1 MKASIESFTF
11 SKSSHRPRLF
21 SGVEYFTDRVHEDW
35 DELKASTDLTDQTL
49 ATFLQIVSANAGCL
63 FSQTT
68 SSLRIRVHRENSE
81 KIFQRQVVDPLIV
94 GNINAD
100 QLPSLFLKFEELG
113 KSYSN
118 LGSLK
123 SRFEN
128 LANTVA
134 TMEEKYWSLSQFS
147 DNTLRGSTLV
157 TVDSMNPSIQL
168 LSNLIHER
176 YSSTALLSPQQLNE
190 SLIWAY
196 RSEISFLNFQQKFA
210 VSSSNSAKF
219 PLIRIF
225 LENEKQLPLI
235 DCLISIFQWH
245 NLLFSVFPNGKL
257 TRLQAESIRNVDVI
271 QMLPLEKKED
281 AAIILSNYI
290 SDFNKVFPYL
300 EYLFECQENPYKN
313 SLVMGE
319 ETKIVFSL
327 PSKPAFSGAAATEG
341 IVTVAIAEMLSQK
354 QNVVMDTIFSGLEG
368 LDRRNSA
375 QSISQAT
382 SVATLRQQLCNYN
395 RQRDFLP
402 LLYCYSNFSLSG
414 SGSASL
420 DLIDSYDFSRI
431 SYALENILL
440 LGKQK
445 ILLNL
450 RLYQYAGEI
459 HTAGFLSKFAAA
471 VRQIPLPIGIVASL
485 GKELEQGGGFGTEQ
499 KSQFIRILETSIR
512 FLSSAGFMA
521 EMETIGNTSLTDFV
535 ILNLG
540 YSSASWESHC
550 PPSARSN
557 LVTLSHLAELH
568 SILEQ
573 SFGVAAFS
581 RVDSKYRVKL
591 KSNGVSLVEELQGA
605 IRRGLDKVALA
616 NILRSVLNE
625 SLSDNN
631 SLDPRIPLRSLL
643 DYVDG
648 IESVS
653 GYQELFP
660 SSIQLAHCLDV
671 YKHFISTS

>member
-1 MKASIESFTF
+1 
-11 SKSSHRPRLF
+11 L
-21 SGVEYFTDRVHEDW
+21 
-35 DELKASTDLTDQTL
+35 
-49 ATFLQIVSANAGCL
+49 
-63 FSQTT
+63 
-68 SSLRIRVHRENSE
+68 
-81 KIFQRQVVDPLIV
+81 
-94 GNINAD
+94 
-100 QLPSLFLKFEELG
+100 
-113 KSYSN
+113 
-118 LGSLK
+118 
-123 SRFEN
+123 
-128 LANTVA
+128 
-134 TMEEKYWSLSQFS
+134 
-147 DNTLRGSTLV
+147 
-157 TVDSMNPSIQL
+157 
-168 LSNLIHER
+168 
-176 YSSTALLSPQQLNE
+176 
-190 SLIWAY
+190 
-196 RSEISFLNFQQKFA
+196 
-210 VSSSNSAKF
+210 
-219 PLIRIF
+219 
-225 LENEKQLPLI
+225 
-235 DCLISIFQWH
+235 
-245 NLLFSVFPNGKL
+245 
-257 TRLQAESIRNVDVI
+257 
-271 QMLPLEKKED
+271 
-281 AAIILSNYI
+281 
-290 SDFNKVFPYL
+290 
-300 EYLFECQENPYKN
+300 
-313 SLVMGE
+313 
-319 ETKIVFSL
+319 
-327 PSKPAFSGAAATEG
+327 
-341 IVTVAIAEMLSQK
+341 
-354 QNVVMDTIFSGLEG
+354 
-368 LDRRNSA
+368 
-375 QSISQAT
+375 
-382 SVATLRQQLCNYN
+382 
-395 RQRDFLP
+395 
-402 LLYCYSNFSLSG
+402 

-485 GKELEQGGGFGTEQ
+485 GKELEPGGGFGTEQ

-540 YSSASWESHC
+540 YSSASWDSHC

-605 IRRGLDKVALA
+605 IRHGLDKVALA

-671 YKHFISTS
+671 YKHLISTS